1 MRANERVDFDPMAQL
16 SDPFET
22 VYIRDVIVDKL
33 WRKMP
38 IYNNSI
44 KWLKI
49 DASVVF
55 LSFYSK

>member
-1 MRANERVDFDPMAQL
+1 MRANECVNFDSMAQL

-22 VYIRDVIVDKL
+22 VGIRDVIVDKL
-33 WRKMP
+33 CRKMP

>member
-1 MRANERVDFDPMAQL
+1 MRANECVNFDPMAQL

-22 VYIRDVIVDKL
+22 VDIRDVIADKL

-38 IYNNSI
+38 IYKISI

-55 LSFYSK
+55 VSFYSE